1 MSCSDI
7 NKNIDA
13 KHATYWSLS
22 NLYKYTKIPIFEPN
36 TELNPFKSDYTD
48 DNILV
53 NINKNLDDLDN
64 VDTNLKN
71 LFIKDNISGNIY
83 QNCVIQSN
91 NPWFTSSSDYKK
103 CEVIDNIK
111 LDNKLKFNADK
122 TIINLDLKSKNKS
135 KTAYASY
142 YSNVNKAYC
151 ENRWY
156 DWIITP
162 NYYLGNTYLKDNS
175 KFGEN
180 DVYKCYK
187 PCTGSSI
194 PYKTEKGENKCIPK
208 KYFGNGIFAN
218 KLMFSPIGLINL
230 IGNVAIMNDTAN
242 LKIEKYNLLFKLYK
256 SILDYNITNK
266 VDDEI
271 YITNDVYENITLI
284 NLKNDFDDIYKE
296 FKTCIDDNILH
307 NFNNNDN
314 QEYNYINDLTYK
326 HRHFNENEP
335 EMYTLKGLDVC
346 GALIPPILHHT
357 WVLANIFKPLSD
369 DYIEKYDTNIKKI
382 ILYDKLKTV
391 FNDNNNKAI
400 RLTNIFFKAVN
411 ICYNNKSNFSI
422 NIIDKTK
429 KSFETSYIDNY
440 TNLLEAYT
448 SYDNIENIYNSDN
461 PIFNNEYKLYTEE
474 DLYNVKKSFL
484 DIVDNTVDIPI
495 RTKKFKEN
503 TKLGELHGYFYAV
516 EKLEAK
522 ICDKGMIFNSKI
534 GECVEIPDKDTDKD
548 TDTDT
553 DNKDNK
559 IDDIEFDNS
568 FNEIKDILNM
578 FLQIILVI
586 IILYIIY
593 IFYDIFGEII
603 FTVFNYLYMKSYEL
617 SSNTFFYISSIF
629 IEDDEKYE
637 KQKVDTDYKLANK
650 EYENLQNN
658 HLKILS
664 YMNENKIPINPDS

>member
-36 TELNPFKSDYTD
+36 TELNPFKSDYNQDT
-48 DNILV
+48 ILV

-83 QNCVIQSN
+83 QNCVIQSY

-103 CEVIDNIK
+103 CEVINNIK

-187 PCTGSSI
+187 PCDGNSI
-194 PYKTEKGENKCIPK
+194 PYKTEKGENRCIPK
-208 KYFGNGIFAN
+208 KYYGNGIFAN

-230 IGNVAIMNDTAN
+230 IGNVAIMNDDN
-242 LKIEKYNLLFKLYK
+242 LNYEKNNLLFKLYK

-296 FKTCIDDNILH
+296 FKTCIDDNILN

-357 WVLANIFKPLSD
+357 WVLANIFKPLSE
-369 DYIEKYDTNIKKI
+369 DYIEKYVITSDFKKI

-391 FNDNNNKAI
+391 FNDNNKAI

-429 KSFETSYIDNY
+429 KSFETSYIYNY
-440 TNLLEAYT
+440 TDLLEDYT
-448 SYDNIENIYNSDN
+448 SYDNNIKNIYNSDN

-474 DLYNVKKSFL
+474 DLYNVKISFNNVVGADTL
-484 DIVDNTVDIPI
+484 KKTINDN
-495 RTKKFKEN
+495 
-503 TKLGELHGYFYAV
+503 LGELHGYFYAV

-522 ICDKGMIFNSKI
+522 ICNKGMIFNSKI
-534 GECVEIPDKDTDKD
+534 GECEKIPDTDK
-548 TDTDT
+548 
-553 DNKDNK
+553 NKDNDK
-559 IDDIEFDNS
+559 DKKDDIEDDIDSFDMS
-568 FNEIKDILNM
+568 ELKKILNI

-617 SSNTFFYISSIF
+617 SSNTFFYINSYF
-629 IEDDEKYE
+629 IVDNEEYE
-637 KQKVDTDYKLANK
+637 KQKADIDYKLANK
-650 EYENLQNN
+650 EYENLQSN

>member
-13 KHATYWSLS
+13 KHATYWSLL
-22 NLYKYTKIPIFEPN
+22 NLYDYTKIHIFKPN
-36 TELNPFKSDYTD
+36 IELNPFNIDSYYDGDT
-48 DNILV
+48 ILV

-83 QNCVIQSN
+83 QNCVIQSY

-187 PCTGSSI
+187 PCDGNSI
-194 PYKTEKGENKCIPK
+194 PYKTEKGENRCIPK
-208 KYFGNGIFAN
+208 KYYGNGIFAN

-230 IGNVAIMNDTAN
+230 IGNVAIMNDTDN
-242 LKIEKYNLLFKLYK
+242 LKYEKYNLLFKLYK

-266 VDDEI
+266 IDDEI
-271 YITNDVYENITLI
+271 YITNDVYENITLN
-284 NLKNDFDDIYKE
+284 NLKNDFNEIYNE
-296 FKTCIDDNILH
+296 FKTCINDNILN

-357 WVLANIFKPLSD
+357 WVLANIFKPLSE
-369 DYIEKYDTNIKKI
+369 DYIEKYVITSDFKKI

-391 FNDNNNKAI
+391 FNDNNKAI

-440 TNLLEAYT
+440 TDLLEDYT
-448 SYDNIENIYNSDN
+448 SYDNNIKNIYNSDN

-474 DLYNVKKSFL
+474 DLYNVKISFNK
-484 DIVDNTVDIPI
+484 IVAGADTL
-495 RTKKFKEN
+495 KKTIN
-503 TKLGELHGYFYAV
+503 YNLGELHGYFYAV

-534 GECVEIPDKDTDKD
+534 GECEKIPDTDK
-548 TDTDT
+548 
-553 DNKDNK
+553 NKDNDK
-559 IDDIEFDNS
+559 DKKDDIEDDIDSFDMS
-568 FNEIKDILNM
+568 ELKKILNI

-617 SSNTFFYISSIF
+617 SSNTFFYINSYF
-629 IEDDEKYE
+629 IVDNEEYE
-637 KQKVDTDYKLANK
+637 KQKADIDYKLANK
-650 EYENLQNN
+650 EYENLQSN